1 MFHIGDDN
9 NVTSARSYWS
19 TIISCLKSHNS
30 FLGLKQDRFSILLS
44 NGEIDYCVATM
55 NGQQVKKKKVNR
67 PKALCF
73 DYLILKDAFGID
85 LETETIDGND
95 TQDW

>member
-9 NVTSARSYWS
+9 NETSARSYWS
-19 TIISCLKSHNS
+19 TIISYLKSHNS
-30 FLGLKQDRFSILLS
+30 FLGLKQDRFSILLP
-44 NGEIDYCVATM
+44 NGEIDYSVETV
-55 NGQQVKKKKVNR
+55 NDQQVKKKVNR

-85 LETETIDGND
+85 LEAETIDGND

>member
-1 MFHIGDDN
+1 
-9 NVTSARSYWS
+9 
-19 TIISCLKSHNS
+19 
-30 FLGLKQDRFSILLS
+30 
-44 NGEIDYCVATM
+44 M
-55 NGQQVKKKKVNR
+55 NGQQVKKKKVSR

-95 TQDW
+95 AKD